1 MVCFWVQI
9 FGLALVYMIMN
20 TTGSWLLYI
29 DNPPPLDSLEAQ
41 DMVSKVKVVEYE

>member
-29 DNPPPLDSLEAQ
+29 DNPYSYGFPGGSR
-41 DMVSKVKVVEYE
+41 YGF